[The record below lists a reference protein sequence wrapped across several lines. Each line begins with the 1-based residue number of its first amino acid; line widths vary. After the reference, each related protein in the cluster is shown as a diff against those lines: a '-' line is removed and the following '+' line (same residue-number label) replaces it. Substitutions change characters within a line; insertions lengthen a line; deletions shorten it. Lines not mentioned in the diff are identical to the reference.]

1 MRYASTSWLTW
12 WSGLIKT
19 LSKQPSKSS
28 KQENEPEFITGDF
41 NMQPCEVG
49 YELLEEEG
57 FLSVMKSIHGKD
69 LPTYP
74 SGLKG

>member
-1 MRYASTSWLTW
+1 
-12 WSGLIKT
+12 
-19 LSKQPSKSS
+19 
-28 KQENEPEFITGDF
+28 
-41 NMQPCEVG
+41 MQPCEVG